1 MKKELF
7 KLQRKVFGSIF
18 PLVLFLF
25 HVQTAYSESY
35 TLSEGESVT
44 ISQTPLGGGYIDN
57 VGLAAVLDP
66 HLGFSKNYDGSATI
80 TVNSY
85 FDYTATVQL
94 VFIERTQRYYS
105 GRYHTWAETYQKS
118 VSIKCSYVA
127 PKPNVKPT
135 KVYLPE
141 RVRAPLNERVYIYP
155 TYDPYGAQGTDFEW
169 TQYQGTSTFA
179 YMETTDGGYHV
190 TGRSPGIGSLSVKV
204 DNDNNL
210 KASTII
216 EVVDPNYLPP
226 DNVFLP
232 SSIEISVGGHATLQ
246 PILIPENA
254 ATSYTWSSDNSNI
267 ASVSYG
273 KVTGVKTGTT
283 TIKVKTAND
292 FQSEC
297 VVTVV
302 ASNGKD
308 DEDGDENAGKG
319 TVDGHEYVDLGL
331 SVKWATCNV
340 GATNSE
346 EFGGYYAWGETSEKS
361 TYSWNTYSYGTYMN
375 EVNIGS
381 DIKGTKYDVA
391 HEKWGS
397 KWRMP
402 TEKEFSE
409 LYTNCSIKK
418 VTRNSV
424 EGYEFTANNG
434 NSIFL
439 PAAGYKDNS
448 GFQDGLRYWSSNVSS
463 SDPGRAWY
471 LMIKS
476 NKYNEISYSVLAVAR
491 MTGLPIRPVTE
502 ESGEEQTITPTGI
515 SVYPSSKTIKV
526 GDTFTVS
533 YSLSPSN
540 ASTTV
545 TWSSDDT
552 SIATV
557 SSSGTVTGQKAGTT
571 YINATTSN
579 GITSYCKVTVESGST
594 GNGIAI
600 NSTNFPDDNFR
611 QFLLERDFGKDG
623 VITTEEIEKVT
634 MLLIESGV
642 NIKSLKGIEYFS
654 KLKWLR
660 VGYGDNSLESLDV
673 SQNLE
678 LETLQLFYCDLPSI
692 DVSSNINLKSLDIW
706 GNPITSL
713 DVSNNPNLVRL
724 DIIDAHLTSIDV
736 SKNPLLEELRCGGGS
751 KLTSLDVSKNKR
763 LISLLVS
770 GNDLSSIDVSVNTDL
785 EELDISG
792 NQITSLDVS
801 RNIRLKELDVDEN
814 PLSAIDVTNN
824 IALITLS
831 CYNTN
836 LTSLDISNNTQLE
849 ELRCNHNQLTSLDI
863 SKQTELKDLV
873 CSENALKSLD
883 VSKNKSLRTLFCA
896 QNQLTSLDVS
906 SNPDIYWLWC
916 GGNHIIS
923 LDVSNNKLLER
934 LEVYGNNIKGSDMD
948 DLINSLPR
956 VGTPIKMEGN
966 ECKFIVVRD
975 YNENNVCTTEQV
987 AAIKTKG
994 WIPYNESTNKEYS
1007 GNDPSG
1013 IEEILI
1019 DADENTPVY
1028 DLSGKRLSEPRKG
1041 INIIGGK
1048 KVLVK

>member
-80 TVNSY
+80 TINSY

-533 YSLSPSN
+533 YSLSPLN
-540 ASTTV
+540 ASTIV

-557 SSSGTVTGQKAGTT
+557 SSSGMVTGQKVGTT

-611 QFLLERDFGKDG
+611 KYLLEWVDGKDG
-623 VITTEEIEKVT
+623 FFSAEEISKVT
-634 MLLIESGV
+634 YINVHSKEIR
-642 NIKSLKGIEYFS
+642 NLKGIEYFTA
-654 KLKWLR
+654 LTDLHC
-660 VGYGDNSLESLDV
+660 YDN
-673 SQNLE
+673 Q
-678 LETLQLFYCDLPSI
+678 
-692 DVSSNINLKSLDIW
+692 
-706 GNPITSL
+706 
-713 DVSNNPNLVRL
+713 
-724 DIIDAHLTSIDV
+724 
-736 SKNPLLEELRCGGGS
+736 
-751 KLTSLDVSKNKR
+751 LTSLDVSKN
-763 LISLLVS
+763 
-770 GNDLSSIDVSVNTDL
+770 TDL
-785 EELDISG
+785 TGLW
-792 NQITSLDVS
+792 
-801 RNIRLKELDVDEN
+801 
-814 PLSAIDVTNN
+814 
-824 IALITLS
+824 
-831 CYNTN
+831 CYG
-836 LTSLDISNNTQLE
+836 
-849 ELRCNHNQLTSLDI
+849 
-863 SKQTELKDLV
+863 
-873 CSENALKSLD
+873 
-883 VSKNKSLRTLFCA
+883 
-896 QNQLTSLDVS
+896 NQLTSLDVS
-906 SNPDIYWLWC
+906 KNTALTDLWC
-916 GGNHIIS
+916 HDNQFIS
-923 LDVSNNKLLER
+923 LDVSKNTALTDLDCADNQLTSLDVSKNTALTGLWCHDNQ
-934 LEVYGNNIKGSDMD
+934 LTSLDVSKNTTLTDLWCDDNQLTSLDVSKNQDLKTINCYMNCIKGSAMD
-948 DLINSLPR
+948 DFINSLATNNTSDEHK
-956 VGTPIKMEGN
+956 V
-966 ECKFIVVRD
+966 FIFYD
-975 YNENNVCTTEQV
+975 SSSEQNVCTTTQV
-987 AAIKTKG
+987 DAIKAKG
-994 WIPYNESTNKEYS
+994 WKVVCDYDGKEYAGS
-1007 GNDPSG
+1007 DPSG
-1013 IEEILI
+1013 IKGILK
-1019 DADENTPVY
+1019 DADENAPIY
-1028 DLSGKRLSEPRKG
+1028 DLSGKQLSEPRKG